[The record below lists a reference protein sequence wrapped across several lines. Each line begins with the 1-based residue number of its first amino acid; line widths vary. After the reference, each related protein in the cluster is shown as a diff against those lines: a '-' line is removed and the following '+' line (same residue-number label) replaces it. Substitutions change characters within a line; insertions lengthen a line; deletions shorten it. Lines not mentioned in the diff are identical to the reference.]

1 MNADR
6 ARIAELAEA
15 ARRLPTAERRA
26 FLDGFRLDPETRR
39 AVENALAS
47 DPTRVWS
54 PSKVEPGE
62 DERPRTGGTIAVA
75 SDDLANSNAGVAEVD
90 EKKPRDAARAMDP
103 LLGKEFGGVK
113 IKDVLGAG
121 GMGRVYLGTDVSSG
135 NRVALKVLLRTHRDE
150 DVRKRF
156 DREGRM
162 MEKLRHPGIATVFR
176 TGIEQDADVDVPYI
190 VMEYVEGAKIVEGS
204 KIVERAKTISDHVFG
219 ERLGTRETVDTF
231 LQACDA
237 VGYAHREGYVHR
249 DIKPPNILVD
259 RHGRVKVIDFGVAR
273 AIAVDNAA
281 ATLRTETGQLVGT
294 MQYMSPEQF
303 IADPRGIDARTDV
316 YALCAVLYEL
326 LTGIQPHDLRGLPVH
341 EAARMV
347 CETEPADVR
356 HCNPR
361 IDDQLAVIVM
371 DGLRLEKSKRPDDA
385 RALALRLRGWMVN
398 GSRVSSSAPVSTQT
412 NTAHGS
418 QSGLQNDAH
427 RPRLVVSAGGV
438 VRIGDSG
445 SKTAPSARA
454 PRRGAWIGGFL
465 LVCAVATALAM
476 SLGLIDVRALLARGR
491 TWFDNA
497 TGAAPDSGAPSGSAG
512 SSAPS
517 GPVVP
522 APGIRM
528 SEFRVLSAPPG
539 ASVTVDGA
547 PRGRTPAV
555 ILIPASQEVHS
566 VEVSLEGWSSARARW
581 SGADTPIIAL
591 NMEPLATVERLPR
604 LFTLEVGQLPRGAVL
619 RITAPEA
626 RELAAGTW
634 CVEVPFVQREGAWDA
649 PPIVLTAVDASGKPL
664 LIEHGTHQSTGEARL
679 AVRADEA
686 HNPIRVRVH

>member
-6 ARIAELAEA
+6 ARIAELADA

-26 FLDGFRLDPETRR
+26 FLDGFRLDQETRR

-103 LLGKEFGGVK
+103 LVGKEFGGVK
-113 IKDVLGAG
+113 IERVVGSG
-121 GMGRVYLGTDVSSG
+121 GMGRVYLGTDLSSG

-156 DREGRM
+156 DREGRLL
-162 MEKLRHPGIATVFR
+162 EKLRHPGIATVFR
-176 TGIEQDADVDVPYI
+176 AGIEQDADIDVPYI
-190 VMEYVEGAKIVEGS
+190 VMEYIDGVQN
-204 KIVERAKTISDHVFG
+204 ISDHVFH
-219 ERLGTRETVDTF
+219 ERLGTRETVDAF

-237 VGYAHREGYVHR
+237 VGFAHREGYVHR
-249 DIKPPNILVD
+249 DIKPQNILVD

-273 AIAVDNAA
+273 AISVDNAA
-281 ATLRTETGQLVGT
+281 ATIRTETGQLVGT

-326 LTGIQPHDLRGLPVH
+326 LTGVQPHDLRGLPVH

-361 IDDQLAVIVM
+361 LDDQLAAIVM
-371 DGLRLEKSKRPDDA
+371 DGLRREKSKRPDDA

-398 GSRVSSSAPVSTQT
+398 GSRVSSSTPAPAPA

-418 QSGLQNDAH
+418 QVGLQTDTD
-427 RPRLVVSAGGV
+427 RPRLV
-438 VRIGDSG
+438 I
-445 SKTAPSARA
+445 
-454 PRRGAWIGGFL
+454 
-465 LVCAVATALAM
+465 
-476 SLGLIDVRALLARGR
+476 
-491 TWFDNA
+491 
-497 TGAAPDSGAPSGSAG
+497 
-512 SSAPS
+512 
-517 GPVVP
+517 
-522 APGIRM
+522 
-528 SEFRVLSAPPG
+528 
-539 ASVTVDGA
+539 
-547 PRGRTPAV
+547 
-555 ILIPASQEVHS
+555 
-566 VEVSLEGWSSARARW
+566 
-581 SGADTPIIAL
+581 
-591 NMEPLATVERLPR
+591 
-604 LFTLEVGQLPRGAVL
+604 
-619 RITAPEA
+619 
-626 RELAAGTW
+626 
-634 CVEVPFVQREGAWDA
+634 
-649 PPIVLTAVDASGKPL
+649 
-664 LIEHGTHQSTGEARL
+664 
-679 AVRADEA
+679 
-686 HNPIRVRVH
+686 